1 MHDDLCQ
8 AGLQCLVN
16 PHTYHRRVPWLLYC
30 DRIKL
35 RHGSRQWLWKR
46 VMKARE
52 WPGTSDAPSE
62 SPLHCLAIYMRFSWC
77 LPRCLA
83 ADTRCQNRAW
93 NLRLPLG
100 CWSENSHTD
109 PFSSPLCILCRCRIF
124 YIFLGTCKQLKFPVG
139 CVLLFAGIMLN
150 TIYIYCRWATMVG
163 YTKRFS
169 SENYW

>member
-1 MHDDLCQ
+1 MSCKS
-8 AGLQCLVN
+8 
-16 PHTYHRRVPWLLYC
+16 TYVSSTRTVVVVLRSNKVATRESSMTLEEGYEGPGMARYLWRPLRVSVTLF
-30 DRIKL
+30 
-35 RHGSRQWLWKR
+35 G
-46 VMKARE
+46 
-52 WPGTSDAPSE
+52 
-62 SPLHCLAIYMRFSWC
+62 YMRFSWLSSTTC
-77 LPRCLA
+77 LPRCFA

-100 CWSENSHTD
+100 CWSENLHTD
-109 PFSSPLCILCRCRIF
+109 PFSSPLCILYRCRIF